1 MIYAVRLRCGSACAH
16 TAKPKSRPQ
25 MGTLDPGASP
35 AQTAAATPSAGEIA
49 SRWTARSGFRGREW
63 ATYRSALLPGPTD
76 QSCDQINLLA
86 GGKGSRSGLRCAVDG
101 ISNLWTFGEA

>member
-1 MIYAVRLRCGSACAH
+1 MPSGFVAALHVPTQQSQNPVHKWERWTRVR
-16 TAKPKSRPQ
+16 
-25 MGTLDPGASP
+25 SP